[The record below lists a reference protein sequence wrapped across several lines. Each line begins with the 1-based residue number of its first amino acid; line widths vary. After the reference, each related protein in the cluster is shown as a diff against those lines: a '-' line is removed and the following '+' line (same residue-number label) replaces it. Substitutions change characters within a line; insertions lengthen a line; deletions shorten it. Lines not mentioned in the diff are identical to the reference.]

1 MNPVRMLTAT
11 PEQAAADVEGLLQA
25 HGAPWRRVAVCCIN
39 MDAGTPDEAIRAM
52 FDTVARYRGSADN
65 PARRA
70 YEIA

>member
-1 MNPVRMLTAT
+1 
-11 PEQAAADVEGLLQA
+11 
-25 HGAPWRRVAVCCIN
+25 